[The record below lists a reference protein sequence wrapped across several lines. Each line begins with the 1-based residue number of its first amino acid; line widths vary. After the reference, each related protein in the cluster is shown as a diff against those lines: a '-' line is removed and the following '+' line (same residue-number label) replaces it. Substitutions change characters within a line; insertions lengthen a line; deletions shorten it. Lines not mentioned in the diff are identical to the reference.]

1 MEARPMRSEVQVIE
15 QSLQANSRALKE
27 PELIIAVGELAESSV
42 PRVVSLWVETA
53 DDWPVCWDPL
63 EQIKL
68 QFDSAGIEISFPL
81 MSLHMKPN
89 KDET

>member
-1 MEARPMRSEVQVIE
+1 MRSEVQVIE

-63 EQIKL
+63 EQMKL
-68 QFDSAGIEISFPL
+68 QLDSASIENCFPP

-89 KDET
+89 KDKT